1 VTAPETGG
9 EPPRPSAGR
18 MLGIGCFM
26 TWIGFFS
33 GAMIAVLLSKI
44 VAFLTKAPKC
54 DGIPT
59 CNWHYYMLI
68 GGAIGAVTLPWFVLS
83 ALRRSKEP
91 QTGTSDD
98 KF

>member
-1 VTAPETGG
+1 MTGPGPEAP
-9 EPPRPSAGR
+9 PPLPSKLR
-18 MLGIGCFM
+18 LVGIGCFM

-33 GAMIAVLLSKI
+33 GAMIAVLVSKI

-59 CNWHYYMLI
+59 CNWYIYMLI
-68 GGAIGAVTLPWFVLS
+68 GGAIGAVTLPWLVLS
-83 ALRRSKEP
+83 ALRRPKASES
-91 QTGTSDD
+91 GTPDD